1 MDAVVM
7 AGGMGKRLGKAEK
20 PLTPLYDKPLIQYV
34 LEALLCSRN
43 IERIFVATSKRVKM
57 TNEWLLDYK
66 KDHDRV
72 EIIHTQGEGFVHDM
86 IAAVEEAGIR
96 GRVLIMM
103 ADLPLVTSGLIDRII
118 EKYNAVNTPALSVH
132 MKLDVFTRLGL
143 RPDTVF
149 HKNSDFIVPCGIN
162 ILDAGNI
169 HDEQE
174 DYNLILDDEELA
186 INVNAPGDLIVCE
199 KFIKSKLQ
207 STNITQIL
215 ILFFLFIYLF

>member
-7 AGGMGKRLGKAEK
+7 AGGMGKRLRKDEK
-20 PLTPLYDKPLIQYV
+20 PLTSLNGKPLIQYV
-34 LEALLCSRN
+34 LEALLGSKN
-43 IERIFVATSKRVKM
+43 IERIFVATSSRVKR
-57 TNEWLLDYK
+57 TNEWLDDFK

-72 EIIHTQGEGFVHDM
+72 EIIHTQGAGFVHDM

-96 GRVLIMM
+96 GRVLFMM
-103 ADLPLVTSGLIDRII
+103 ADLPLVTSGLLDRII
-118 EKYNAVNTPALSVH
+118 EKYNEVNTPALSVH

-186 INVNAPGDLIVCE
+186 ININAPRDLIVCE
-199 KFIKSKLQ
+199 KFLRNKVNQPI
-207 STNITQIL
+207 
-215 ILFFLFIYLF
+215 